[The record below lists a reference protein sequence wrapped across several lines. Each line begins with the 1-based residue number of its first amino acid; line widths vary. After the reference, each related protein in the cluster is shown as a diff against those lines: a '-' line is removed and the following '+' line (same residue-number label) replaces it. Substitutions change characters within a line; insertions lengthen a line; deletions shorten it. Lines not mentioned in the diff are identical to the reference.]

1 MLRKR
6 LGCCD
11 FSVEELFRGV
21 SRGQVFAKALSSGK
35 REGDRTRSR
44 KRRKVRILHAGNLLQ
59 SFFSFLFLDEMFK
72 WKMLDG
78 FVIFFFFLVWFN
90 RIVGG
95 VCKGMIVGED
105 RS

>member
-59 SFFSFLFLDEMFK
+59 SFSS
-72 WKMLDG
+72 
-78 FVIFFFFLVWFN
+78 FFFFWTKRLNGKCWMVSLSFFFFF
-90 RIVGG
+90 
-95 VCKGMIVGED
+95 
-105 RS
+105 

>member
-1 MLRKR
+1 MREISCR
-6 LGCCD
+6 
-11 FSVEELFRGV
+11 
-21 SRGQVFAKALSSGK
+21 VFFLS
-35 REGDRTRSR
+35 
-44 KRRKVRILHAGNLLQ
+44 
-59 SFFSFLFLDEMFK
+59 LDEMFK